1 MSRPP
6 DATASAAK
14 TLVELGCVLVLA
26 GLLVAGMLVPLVGGA
41 GLVAGNAA
49 DKFLSEQCTL
59 TEAPAPQR
67 SYLLARDGK
76 TVIATLFAQNRA
88 PVKLGRVPKPLV
100 QALVATEDRRFY
112 EHHGVDLRGLVRAA
126 MHDAAGDGGT
136 QGGSTLTMQYVK
148 QQQYYLAQTDEE
160 RRAAIEPD
168 IDRKLQDAKCA
179 IDLEQHNT
187 KEQILEKYLNIAFF
201 GENSYGVATAAE
213 TYFGRP
219 VSMLSVPEAAT
230 LVGLVRAPTLYNPFL
245 HPQGARER
253 RDEVIRNMLENGDL
267 TPARAMTYLKSPL
280 RLATSTPPPVREG
293 CANANPAVANAG
305 FFCDYA
311 VHWLR
316 QNGFSQQQLETAGLR
331 IVTTLDATLQTSGQ
345 RAIWGAGLKPK
356 SDYILVMPSV
366 NPATGDVTTMITS
379 RQYGVK
385 STDHGQSSEPLFTAA
400 YAGAGSTYKYFTATA
415 ALAAGAP
422 TSLRLTTAGHSY
434 STKHCRTPYQVHN
447 AGNYPDTMPL
457 ADALPQSS
465 NTYFVALEDQFFGC
479 ELSPIV
485 DTALKL
491 GMDRLGKP
499 RNDTAA
505 GSIAAE
511 VVNSQEPTFTLGQEP
526 TSPLELTAAFG
537 AAVNDGVF
545 CPPAPI
551 LRVRSSTG
559 TALSV
564 RRPACNRVLSQYVA
578 RTVVQLMRADTHT
591 GTARSYF
598 GNWYA
603 KGASDVGGKTGTDNN
618 ASDNGNSALWF
629 VGMTPHLVSAASLV
643 NPLRPN
649 QTVHGLPGL
658 PGVPV
663 GQDVFGAYA
672 STYWLA
678 AYGPALSRSRWS
690 WPSAQSLPGL
700 PVRSVVGRS
709 VREAKARL
717 AAAGLQVSTF
727 PVRCGSS
734 VPAGLVAYQ
743 QPAVAPRGAT
753 VTICLSSG
761 VRLETHLPP
770 PPSPP
775 QAPRPPAPRPK
786 PTPAPPSAPTPPKPP
801 GHGHG
806 GQP

>member
-1 MSRPP
+1 
-6 DATASAAK
+6 
-14 TLVELGCVLVLA
+14 LA
-26 GLLVAGMLVPLVGGA
+26 GLLVAGLLVPIVGGA
-41 GLVAGNAA
+41 GLVAGGAA
-49 DKFLSEQCTL
+49 DKFLSERCNL
-59 TEAPAPQR
+59 TEAPVPQR
-67 SYLLARDGK
+67 SYVLARDGK

-88 PVKLGRVPKPLV
+88 PVTLAEVPKPLV

-126 MHDAAGDGGT
+126 VHDVAGGGT

-160 RRAAIEPD
+160 RLAAIEPD

-179 IDLEQHNT
+179 IDLERRNT

-219 VSMLSVPEAAT
+219 VSTLSVPQAAT
-230 LVGLVRAPTLYNPFL
+230 LVGLVRAPTLYDPFL
-245 HPQGARER
+245 HPQTARER
-253 RDEVIRNMLENGDL
+253 RDEVIRNMVEVGDL
-267 TPARAMTYLKSPL
+267 APARAITYLKSPL

-293 CANANPAVANAG
+293 CANANAAVANAG

-316 QNGFSQQQLETAGLR
+316 QNGYSQQQLETAGLR
-331 IVTTLDATLQTSGQ
+331 IVTTLDAKLQTSGQ
-345 RAIWGAGLKPK
+345 RAVWGAGLKAN

-366 NPATGDVTTMITS
+366 DPATGDVTTMITS
-379 RQYGVK
+379 RQFGVK
-385 STDHGQSSEPLFTAA
+385 SADHGQSSDPLFTAA

-422 TSLRLTTAGHSY
+422 TSLRLTTAGNSY
-434 STKHCRTPYQVHN
+434 TTKHCRTHYKVHN
-447 AGNYPDTMPL
+447 AGDYPDTMPL
-457 ADALPQSS
+457 VDALPQSS
-465 NTYFVALEDQFFGC
+465 NTYFVAMEDQFFGC
-479 ELSPIV
+479 QLSPIV

-491 GMDRLGKP
+491 GMDRLRKP
-499 RNDTAA
+499 LNDTAA
-505 GSIAAE
+505 GPIATE

-551 LRVRSSTG
+551 LRVGSSTG
-559 TALSV
+559 TAPPV
-564 RRPACNRVLSQYVA
+564 RRPACHRALSQYVA
-578 RTVVQLMRADTHT
+578 RTVVELMRADTHN

-603 KGASDVGGKTGTDNN
+603 DGGSDVAGKTGTDNN
-618 ASDNGNSALWF
+618 ATDDANSALWF

-643 NPLRPN
+643 NPIRPK

-658 PGVPV
+658 PGVSV

-672 STYWLA
+672 ATYWLK
-678 AYGPALSRSRWS
+678 AYGPALSRRPWS
-690 WPSAQSLPGL
+690 WPSAHGLPGL
-700 PVRSVVGRS
+700 PVPPLVGRS
-709 VREAKARL
+709 VAAAKGRL
-717 AAAGLQVSTF
+717 AAAGLQVSIF
-727 PVRCGSS
+727 PVPCGSYL
-734 VPAGLVAYQ
+734 PAGVVAYQ
-743 QPAVAPRGAT
+743 QPAVALRGAT

-761 VRLETHLPP
+761 QRLEVYVPP
-770 PPSPP
+770 PPPP
-775 QAPRPPAPRPK
+775 PPPPEPKPAPRPAPK
-786 PTPAPPSAPTPPKPP
+786 PKPAPKPPQPPQPPQPP
-801 GHGHG
+801 GHGGNH
-806 GQP
+806 